1 MLRPGPRHLTE
12 ARDRLEQLATALL
25 VVETLDAEQAYEA
38 AGLPFRP
45 AARSTLNPA
54 GDDDSPATDARQ
66 PGAPVPAGQASPT
79 LPVRRAVTGAGVPG
93 PVRIPLA

>member
-1 MLRPGPRHLTE
+1 M
-12 ARDRLEQLATALL
+12 ATALL

-45 AARSTLNPA
+45 AARSTLKPA
-54 GDDDSPATDARQ
+54 GDDDSPAADARQ

-79 LPVRRAVTGAGVPG
+79 LPVRRFVTGRAFQAPSGY
-93 PVRIPLA
+93 R